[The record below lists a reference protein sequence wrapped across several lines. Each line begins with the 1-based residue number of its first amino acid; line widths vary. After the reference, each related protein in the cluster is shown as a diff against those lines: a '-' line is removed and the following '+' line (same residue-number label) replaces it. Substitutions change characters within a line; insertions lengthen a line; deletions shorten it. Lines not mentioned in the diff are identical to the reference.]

1 MMKRSGEPVLQLSAK
16 RATRLICLAFRECSV
31 NYMNSLVE
39 SFRIVSNTTCI
50 GNDIARIKR
59 PGDQDNEPKDT
70 CHVMFIPLP
79 KNADLTD
86 PKYVELAIDFA
97 YGNVRLENPTV
108 TREMVEN
115 AISNRNFD
123 HLPKVTDFGF

>member
-1 MMKRSGEPVLQLSAK
+1 MML
-16 RATRLICLAFRECSV
+16 
-31 NYMNSLVE
+31 
-39 SFRIVSNTTCI
+39 
-50 GNDIARIKR
+50 
-59 PGDQDNEPKDT
+59 
-70 CHVMFIPLP
+70 IPLP